1 MKNNKKNNNLLLIGA
16 AALIYF
22 YWIKKKKGAV
32 TPTDVTKTLQEAAGY
47 SQIETIKSQTVNF
60 PQLAPTPSS
69 ILDLP
74 GSVNFQGGAYSGC
87 NSCNPGRLSGMPFV
101 C

>member
-1 MKNNKKNNNLLLIGA
+1 MKNNTLLLIGA
-16 AALIYF
+16 AALVYF
-22 YWIKKKKGAV
+22 YWSKNKKAPV
-32 TPTDVTKTLQEAAGY
+32 MPSDVTKTLQEAAGS
-47 SQIETIKSQTVNF
+47 SQIETIRSQTVNF

-74 GSVNFQGGAYSGC
+74 GSVNYQGANYPGC
-87 NSCNPGRLSGMPFV
+87 NCCNQGRLSGMPVV

>member
-1 MKNNKKNNNLLLIGA
+1 MKNNNTLLLIGA
-16 AALIYF
+16 ALVYF
-22 YWIKKKKGAV
+22 YWMKNKKAAV
-32 TPTDVTKTLQEAAGY
+32 TTPDVTKTLQEAAGS
-47 SQIETIKSQTVNF
+47 SQIETIRSQTVNF

-74 GSVNFQGGAYSGC
+74 GSVNYQGANYPGC
-87 NSCNPGRLSGMPFV
+87 NCCNQGRLSGMPVV

>member
-1 MKNNKKNNNLLLIGA
+1 MKNNTLLLIGA
-16 AALIYF
+16 ALVYF
-22 YWIKKKKGAV
+22 YWMKNKKAAV
-32 TPTDVTKTLQEAAGY
+32 TIPDVTKTLQEAAGS
-47 SQIETIKSQTVNF
+47 SQIETIRSQTVNF

-74 GSVNFQGGAYSGC
+74 GSVNYQGGNYPGC
-87 NSCNPGRLSGMPFV
+87 NCCNQGRLSGMPVV